1 MTSCP
6 ASWSALTDSGYLS
19 TQSPTTKKVVF
30 TLYFARMSMRCWV
43 SSFPHGDAKVRQFTE
58 NCRTSLLYFY
68 DSINASYLQQNLVQK
83 SKSFLVDD
91 DGHRRCGTSSFRC
104 LFCNFSR
111 ETRIGAKEKYSGN
124 QERPELKNSR
134 EFRKEA
140 KAILVGKTEMKNENF
155 TREKRNRRKRA
166 KCKTG

>member
-1 MTSCP
+1 MR
-6 ASWSALTDSGYLS
+6 
-19 TQSPTTKKVVF
+19 PTCNKI
-30 TLYFARMSMRCWV
+30 S
-43 SSFPHGDAKVRQFTE
+43 
-58 NCRTSLLYFY
+58 
-68 DSINASYLQQNLVQK
+68 VQK
-83 SKSFLVDD
+83 SKSFLIDD

-140 KAILVGKTEMKNENF
+140 KAILVGKTGIKMRILLGKSRIAVNE
-155 TREKRNRRKRA
+155 
-166 KCKTG
+166 

>member
-1 MTSCP
+1 MTSWP
-6 ASWSALTDSGYLS
+6 ASWRAFTDPGYFSA
-19 TQSPTTKKVVF
+19 QSPTTKNVVL
-30 TLYFARMSMRCWV
+30 TLYCARMSMSVWV
-43 SSFPHGDAKVRQFTE
+43 SSLPHGDAKVRQFTE
-58 NCRTSLLYFY
+58 NCRTSLLCFY
-68 DSINASYLQQNLVQK
+68 DSTNVSYLQQNLVQK

>member
-1 MTSCP
+1 MTSWP
-6 ASWSALTDSGYLS
+6 VSWSAFTDSGYFS
-19 TQSPTTKKVVF
+19 AQSPTTKKVVF
-30 TLYFARMSMRCWV
+30 TLYRSKMSMSVCV
-43 SSFPHGDAKVRQFTE
+43 SSLPHGDAKVRQFTE

-68 DSINASYLQQNLVQK
+68 DSINASYLQQDWFKKVKAFLIDNYGQK
-83 SKSFLVDD
+83 
-91 DGHRRCGTSSFRC
+91 RCRTTNCRY
-104 LFCNFSR
+104 LFCDFSR
-111 ETRIGAKEKYSGN
+111 ETKIGAKEKYSGN

-140 KAILVGKTEMKNENF
+140 KAILVGKTGMKNENF